1 MPSELTQRLVAFR
14 RSHPAWL
21 LLASTNGPL
30 TLAALKQLLDAHP
43 AGIDFEEAVEHLA
56 TTFAEHAGDPQ
67 FETGEDHSLAA
78 RREMRGWI
86 KRKLIVERDGKL
98 LATNALERCFFFL
111 ESLEDQAMTSTA
123 SRLTTVQRAI
133 ESLQLQLS
141 TNQSA
146 RTDMLQERIDQLEAE
161 VDAVRRGEFEVLSGN
176 RAEEGIREVYQL
188 AVSLRADFRRVEDSF
203 RQADRELRQRILS
216 EKRHRG
222 EVVDELL
229 DGHDALLETNEGQV
243 FDGFHQQLIQ
253 SAELEL
259 MKSRLRNI
267 LENANTDKALGRK
280 QKADLRG
287 LVSRLVDESQRVI
300 QARAQSE
307 RDVRGFLKAG
317 LNEEHLRAGALVQ
330 EILRVALAVDW
341 QSQKVRR
348 APSPLPPVAVSLSN
362 LNIVERFLV
371 KQTDAA
377 EEADLDLHVAAADP
391 SQMED
396 EFWQAYNALDRAQLF
411 EATIASLH
419 AAGRPLTIGELA
431 RALPPTHDLE
441 TLSYWLAMA
450 REAGVHVADDE
461 ESVESIELVDQDELT
476 TRFFVPVA
484 HLSSEMTGQ
493 LDVDRLE

>member
-1 MPSELTQRLVAFR
+1 MPSELTQRLIAFR

-30 TLAALKQLLDAHP
+30 TLAALKKLIDAHP
-43 AGIDFEEAVEHLA
+43 SGIDFEEAVEHLA
-56 TTFAEHAGDPQ
+56 TAFAEHAGDSQ
-67 FETGEDHSLAA
+67 FDTGEDHSLAA
-78 RREMRGWI
+78 RRELRGWI

-98 LATNALERCFFFL
+98 LATDALERCFFFL

-133 ESLQLQLS
+133 ESLQTQLS
-141 TNQSA
+141 SNQA
-146 RTDMLQERIDQLEAE
+146 TRAGMIGQRISKLEE
-161 VDAVRRGEFEVLSGN
+161 ELEAVRRGDFEVLSGN

-203 RQADRELRQRILS
+203 RQADRALRQRILS
-216 EKRHRG
+216 ENRHRG

-243 FDGFHQQLIQ
+243 FDGFHQQLVQ

-259 MKSRLRNI
+259 MKSRLRSI
-267 LENANTDKALGRK
+267 LENENTDKALARK

-287 LVSRLVDESQRVI
+287 LVSRLVEESQRVI

-317 LNEEHLRAGALVQ
+317 LNEEHLRAGSLVQ

-362 LNIVERFLV
+362 LNVVERFLV
-371 KQTDAA
+371 KQSGIA

-411 EATIASLH
+411 EATIASLRES
-419 AAGRPLTIGELA
+419 GRPLTIGELA
-431 RALPPTHDLE
+431 QRLPPTHDLE

-450 REAGVHVADDE
+450 REAGVKVTDGDE
-461 ESVESIELVDQDELT
+461 SFELVDNEELA
-476 TRFFVPVA
+476 TRFFVPLVQLTGEVA
-484 HLSSEMTGQ
+484 EQ

>member
-1 MPSELTQRLVAFR
+1 MPFELTGRLIAFR

-30 TLAALKQLLDAHP
+30 TLGALKKLIDAHP
-43 AGIDFEEAVEHLA
+43 SGIDFEEAVEHLA
-56 TTFAEHAGDPQ
+56 TAFADHAGDAQ
-67 FETGEDHSLAA
+67 FDTGQDHALAA

-86 KRKLIVERDGKL
+86 KRKLIVEREGKL
-98 LATNALERCFFFL
+98 LATDALERCFFFL
-111 ESLEDQAMTSTA
+111 ESLDDQAMTSTA

-133 ESLQLQLS
+133 DSLQTQLS
-141 TNQSA
+141 SNQSTRA
-146 RTDMLQERIDQLEAE
+146 EMIQQRIVKLEE
-161 VDAVRRGEFEVLSGN
+161 ELDAVRRGDFEVLSGN

-229 DGHDALLETNEGQV
+229 DGHDAMLQTSEGQV
-243 FDGFHQQLIQ
+243 FDSFHQQLVQ
-253 SAELEL
+253 SAELDL
-259 MKSRLRNI
+259 MKSRLRSI
-267 LENANTDKALGRK
+267 LENENTDKALGRK
-280 QKADLRG
+280 QKSDLRG
-287 LVSRLVDESQRVI
+287 LVSRLVEESQRVI

-348 APSPLPPVAVSLSN
+348 TPGPLPPVAVSLSN
-362 LNIVERFLV
+362 LNTIERFLV
-371 KQTDAA
+371 KQVGVV
-377 EEADLDLHVAAADP
+377 EETDLDLHVAAADP
-391 SQMED
+391 AQMEA
-396 EFWQAYNALDRAQLF
+396 EFWQAYHALDRTELF
-411 EATIASLH
+411 EATIARLRDS
-419 AAGRPLTIGELA
+419 GRPLTIGELA
-431 RALPPTHDLE
+431 HALPPTHDLE

-450 REAGVHVADDE
+450 REAGVCVTDGE
-461 ESVESIELVDQDELT
+461 EVVELVDQDKLT
-476 TRFFVPVA
+476 TRFFVPMLQLA
-484 HLSSEMTGQ
+484 SELAEQ
-493 LDVDRLE
+493 LTVDRLE

>member
-1 MPSELTQRLVAFR
+1 MPSELTQRLVGFR

-30 TLAALKQLLDAHP
+30 TLGALKQLLDAHP

-56 TTFAEHAGDPQ
+56 SVFADHAGDLQ

-98 LATNALERCFFFL
+98 LATNALERCFLFL

-133 ESLQLQLS
+133 ENLQLQLS
-141 TNQSA
+141 ASQSTRA
-146 RTDMLQERIDQLEAE
+146 DMLQERIDKLEEE
-161 VDAVRRGEFEVLSGN
+161 VEAVRRGEFEVLSGS

-222 EVVDELL
+222 EVVDQLL

-253 SAELEL
+253 SAELGL
-259 MKSRLRNI
+259 MKSRLRSI
-267 LENANTDKALGRK
+267 LENANTDRALGRK

-287 LVSRLVDESQRVI
+287 LVSRLVEESQRVI

-307 RDVRGFLKAG
+307 RDVRSFLKAG
-317 LNEEHLRAGALVQ
+317 LNEEHLRAGALIQ

-371 KQTDAA
+371 KQIGTA
-377 EEADLDLHVAAADP
+377 EEADLDLQVVAADP

-411 EATIASLH
+411 EATIASLR
-419 AAGRPLTIGELA
+419 AAGRPLSIGELA
-431 RALPPTHDLE
+431 RTLPPTHDLE

-450 REAGVHVADDE
+450 REAGLCVTGDE
-461 ESVESIELVDQDELT
+461 ASVEAIELVDRDELT
-476 TRFFVPVA
+476 TRFFVPLA
-484 HLSSEMTGQ
+484 HLASEMAEQ